1 VGKTNLEN
9 CMILIAGGD
18 AREITLADELAAAGA
33 DVRLLGFDKPAYV
46 SKSSY
51 PAVMP
56 VTADAIICPLP
67 GIDTAGNIFAPFSEK
82 KIGLVDLKS
91 LFVPG
96 LIFICGKISEQQC
109 ETLRSMGV
117 RVVVTAEMDEL
128 AIYNAVPTAE
138 GAVELAMRESV
149 ITIHGSQAVVIGF
162 GRCGLPL
169 ARTLQGL
176 GAEVTVVARRPEV
189 LAQAHVLG
197 FRTIP
202 VELLDQAVP
211 AADFIFNTVPAP
223 ILGGN
228 ILVKA
233 RQDAVI
239 VDIASAPGGTDFEA
253 AKRLG
258 LKSFLSPGLPGK
270 VAPVSAGKILAKVY
284 LNILSLMGKG
294 GKTVET

>member
-1 VGKTNLEN
+1 MGKANLEN
-9 CMILIAGGD
+9 WKVLIAGGD
-18 AREITLADELAAAGA
+18 AREIILADELSAAGA
-33 DVRLLGFDKPAYV
+33 DVSLLGFDKLACD

-56 VTADAIICPLP
+56 LRTDAIICPLP
-67 GIDTAGNIFAPFSEK
+67 GIDTEGNLFAPFSEK
-82 KIGLVDLKS
+82 RIGLVDLKS
-91 LFVPG
+91 LYVPG
-96 LIFICGKISEQQC
+96 LIFICGKISEQHLG
-109 ETLRSMGV
+109 TLRSLGV
-117 RVVVTAEMDEL
+117 RVVVSAEMDEL

-138 GAVELAMRESV
+138 GAVELAMRESL

-176 GAEVTVVARRPEV
+176 GAEVTVAARRPEV
-189 LAQAHVLG
+189 LAQAQVLG
-197 FRTIP
+197 FRAIP
-202 VELLDQAVP
+202 VELLDLSVR

-223 ILGGN
+223 VLGED

-233 RQDAVI
+233 RQDAII
-239 VDIASAPGGTDFEA
+239 VDIASAPGGTDFKA

-258 LKSFLSPGLPGK
+258 LKSFLAPGLPGK

-284 LNILSLMGKG
+284 INILSLMGKG
-294 GKTVET
+294 GKTVEA